1 MDLSPSHA
9 GPLIGL
15 AILLPATPLAACAG
29 PTDRPVGTPT
39 IAGPSAS
46 PAATPTPAAVP
57 GVLFVDAAHGLGDIS
72 PLVYGTNVGPWQNLT
87 SSMRAWAE
95 EGGFTFLRFPGGNW
109 GDEYLLT
116 EQRVDEFIAF
126 ARTLGAEPMIHVRLF
141 RSRPDSAA
149 DTVRYVN
156 QIMKYG
162 VRYWAIGNEPSLYAP
177 NRGDADYDTRAFNAQ
192 WRDFALAM
200 KAVDPSI
207 LLLGPDTHQFTGRP
221 GEDPVDCNGLDW
233 MAEFLAANGDLAD
246 VVSFHRYPFGATD
259 PEPSELLSS
268 SAEWDA
274 IVPNLRRLIRE
285 TTGRDLPIAVT
296 EVNSNWSNR
305 SDGEATPDSL
315 INAIWWTDVLGRLIT
330 QRVQIV
336 GQFALEGAGGLGL
349 LTPDGPRPTYY
360 VYFLH
365 RLFGDELVYAS
376 SDDPL
381 LRVYAAQTG
390 DGALTILIV
399 NLASQ
404 AVTRPLRLANF
415 SPAPRADAWLLD
427 RGHLAEAIPSV
438 PIRGERILSF
448 PAESVTLFS
457 LSPQ

>member
-1 MDLSPSHA
+1 
-9 GPLIGL
+9 
-15 AILLPATPLAACAG
+15 
-29 PTDRPVGTPT
+29 
-39 IAGPSAS
+39 
-46 PAATPTPAAVP
+46 
-57 GVLFVDAAHGLGDIS
+57 
-72 PLVYGTNVGPWQNLT
+72 
-87 SSMRAWAE
+87 
-95 EGGFTFLRFPGGNW
+95 
-109 GDEYLLT
+109 
-116 EQRVDEFIAF
+116 
-126 ARTLGAEPMIHVRLF
+126 
-141 RSRPDSAA
+141 
-149 DTVRYVN
+149 
-156 QIMKYG
+156 
-162 VRYWAIGNEPSLYAP
+162 
-177 NRGDADYDTRAFNAQ
+177 
-192 WRDFALAM
+192 
-200 KAVDPSI
+200 
-207 LLLGPDTHQFTGRP
+207 
-221 GEDPVDCNGLDW
+221 